1 MSETEKKIAENIAK
15 AWNHMDDRSQ
25 GYLLGFAE
33 AMAANA
39 KEKEKEEKEKE
50 DDEQIPNF

>member
-33 AMAANA
+33 AMVAQA
-39 KEKEKEEKEKE
+39 KEKEKEEKEE
-50 DDEQIPNF
+50 E